1 MPLRHCGTFAPLKKA
16 TQQQIQPMIKITNA
30 KGEDIYL
37 NPAFITA
44 VRPDKDETTEVDY
57 FGFSS
62 FVGSNLRCLR
72 TLESVESVVN
82 KINNSK

>member
-1 MPLRHCGTFAPLKKA
+1 
-16 TQQQIQPMIKITNA
+16 MIKITNA

-44 VRPDKDETTEVDY
+44 VRPDKNELTEIHY
-57 FGFSS
+57 FGRTS
-62 FVGSNLRCLR
+62 FVGSNMCASW
-72 TLESVESVVN
+72 TPESVESVVN